1 MTVRISVP
9 DAELILKVLEGR
21 NEGTIIEGLVMRG
34 VKVRLRDQLPTTFEV
49 GDIVHVAGYHSD
61 WASRMEVRAVEVG
74 GDGDTMVWCCQKDGD
89 YGTWISTDLAHGER
103 S

>member
-1 MTVRISVP
+1 MSVKISTP

-34 VKVRLRDQLPTTFEV
+34 VKVRLRDQLPPQFEE
-49 GDIVHVAGYHSD
+49 GDIVHDPNGTTA
-61 WASRMEVRAVEVG
+61 WTKCMEVRAVGEDG
-74 GDGDTMVWCCQKDGD
+74 KGDKVFWCLDADGD

-103 S
+103 P